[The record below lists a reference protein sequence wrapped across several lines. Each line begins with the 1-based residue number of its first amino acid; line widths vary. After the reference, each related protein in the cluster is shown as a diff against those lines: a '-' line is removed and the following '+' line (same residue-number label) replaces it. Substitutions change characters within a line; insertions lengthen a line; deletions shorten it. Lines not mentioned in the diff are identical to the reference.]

1 MSACQ
6 SAANLGLF
14 FLNGPSR
21 SRTLTSRNITLAA
34 NAADAYLKVIPRG
47 DLGCLGLSRMNGA
60 RALRTSS
67 ATV

>member
-47 DLGCLGLSRMNGA
+47 DLGCL
-60 RALRTSS
+60 
-67 ATV
+67 